1 MTIPLD
7 KLYHFL
13 DDIVNDD
20 LIIYRW
26 HPHGSKLLSD
36 LKRFK
41 NYSAF
46 FSLTRPIVVCHDQE
60 PLNYFQYSEHEITT
74 CLINQKKNSIP
85 IDLIKKNIELKLFS
99 NYIQEL
105 TSNVFNVYDNYILLH
120 SEQNSSEIKNY
131 VDHGAVPVYYFSHA
145 LIARDWFR
153 FAEVDPLI
161 SKKNIQKDF
170 LIYQRAWSGTREYRL
185 KFTEYLITSDLDTA
199 CLGQFNSVDSDIH
212 YTDHQ
217 FKNNDFKIQLDNIE
231 NYFLHNDTPSWAS
244 ADYCASD
251 YNQTMLEVVLETMFD
266 DRRWHLTEKIFRPI
280 ACGQPFILVS
290 TPGSLKYLK
299 SYGFK
304 TFDKYI
310 NEDYDQITDPIAR
323 LQSVIDTMKRISSL
337 SPDKKLKLSAEL
349 QEIADFNRQL
359 FFSKKFYKTVV
370 NEYLTN
376 VQSGLEKLKLRKG
389 KCLERWERLNNSEY
403 SRLLTDQEYQ
413 DLLRKI

>member
-7 KLYHFL
+7 KLYYFL
-13 DDIVNDD
+13 DNIVNDD
-20 LIIYRW
+20 LVIYRW

-41 NYSAF
+41 NYSTFTA
-46 FSLTRPIVVCHDQE
+46 LTNPIVVCHDQE
-60 PLNYFQYSEHEITT
+60 PLNYFQYSEHEIIT
-74 CLINQKKNSIP
+74 CLINQKK
-85 IDLIKKNIELKLFS
+85 DRVAVDFIKNQIKLKLLS
-99 NYIQEL
+99 DYIQEL
-105 TSNVFNVYDNYILLH
+105 TSNIFNVYDDYILLH

-145 LIARDWFR
+145 LISRDWFR

-170 LIYQRAWSGTREYRL
+170 LIYQRAWKGTREYRL
-185 KFTEYLITSDLDTA
+185 KFTEYLITSGLSTA
-199 CLGQFNSVDSDIH
+199 CLSRFSSTDDNLH
-212 YTDHQ
+212 YTDHT
-217 FKNNDFKIQLDNIE
+217 FKNNDFNLQLDDIE
-231 NYFLHNDTPSWAS
+231 NYFPPNDTPSCAS
-244 ADYCASD
+244 ADYHVSD
-251 YNQTMLEVVLETMFD
+251 YNQTMFEVVLETMFD
-266 DRRWHLTEKIFRPI
+266 DDRWHLTEKIFRPI

-310 NEDYDQITDPIAR
+310 DESYDQITDPVVR
-323 LQSVIDTMKRISSL
+323 LQSVINTMKCISSL
-337 SPDKKLKLSAEL
+337 SPEKKIKLSAEI

-359 FFSKKFYKTVV
+359 FFSKSFYKKVV
-370 NEYLTN
+370 DEYLIN
-376 VQSGLEKLKLRKG
+376 MQNGLEKLKLKKG
-389 KCLERWERLNNSEY
+389 KCLDRWERSKKAKHPQ
-403 SRLLTDQEYQ
+403 LLTDQEYQ